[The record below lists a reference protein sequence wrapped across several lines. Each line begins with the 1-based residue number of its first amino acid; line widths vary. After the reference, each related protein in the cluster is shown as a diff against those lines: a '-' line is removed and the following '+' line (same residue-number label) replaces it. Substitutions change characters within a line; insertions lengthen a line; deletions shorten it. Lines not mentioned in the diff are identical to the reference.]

1 MKPYLVFS
9 VAAALF
15 LLAAIF
21 LGLQAKG
28 AGPLPGDLEFSRALQ
43 SALTPTETVRQFWVV
58 VGEAL
63 RYSPFLALAVALGM
77 RKWDWAVLLIAA
89 CLPVALFGESQLKPL
104 FNRPRPTEEMVT
116 IVQAAKGLSFP
127 SGAALNAMA
136 VYGTTVYLARLVGKS
151 GGTILR
157 IVTALSVTLLALSG
171 IGRVYVGAHWA
182 TDVFGGWLFSSAWLA
197 LLMAGH
203 QWWLRRGETANS
215 NSEAD

>member
-1 MKPYLVFS
+1 MLKPYRMFP

-15 LLAAIF
+15 LLAAIL

-28 AGPLPGDLEFSRALQ
+28 AGPLPGDLEFSRAIQ
-43 SALTPTETVRQFWVV
+43 SALTPSETVRQFWVV

-63 RYSPFLALAVALGM
+63 RYSPFLALAVALGL
-77 RKWDWAVLLIAA
+77 RKWDWAVLLVAA
-89 CLPVALFGESQLKPL
+89 CLPVALFGEAQLKPL
-104 FNRPRPTEEMVT
+104 FNRPRPTEDMVT

-136 VYGTTVYLARLVGKS
+136 VYGTTIYLARLVGKT
-151 GGTILR
+151 GGTIVR

-182 TDVFGGWLFSSAWLA
+182 TDIFGGWLFASCWLA

-203 QWWLRRGETANS
+203 QWWLHRGEAAS
-215 NSEAD
+215 SGVE